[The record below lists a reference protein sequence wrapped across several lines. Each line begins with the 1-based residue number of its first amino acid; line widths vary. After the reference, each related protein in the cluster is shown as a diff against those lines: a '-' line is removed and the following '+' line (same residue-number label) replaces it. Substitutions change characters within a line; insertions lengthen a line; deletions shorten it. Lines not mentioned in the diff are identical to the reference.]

1 MAQPASEMIP
11 AATVIGMFQDLT
23 RTLDQAIER
32 VHTRIGKVEGDLRAC
47 QERRNEFHAKEVPEY
62 NQHIR
67 CTRRKSDRWYS
78 IKTTVIAGVI
88 LMAFGQSFAVIY
100 YLHNLIERI
109 PK

>member
-1 MAQPASEMIP
+1 MAQPASEMIST
-11 AATVIGMFQDLT
+11 ASVLNMFQDLS
-23 RTLDQAIER
+23 RTLDQTIER
-32 VHTRIGKVEGDLRAC
+32 VHARIGKVEADLRIC
-47 QERRNEFHAKEVPEY
+47 QEKRNEFHAKEVPEY

-67 CTRRKSDRWYS
+67 CDRRKSDRWNS
-78 IKTTVIAGVI
+78 IKTSVITGII